1 MVNVVG
7 WAVPGSDDAG
17 KGSAVGKFL
26 CRRRA
31 LPAELLDSDGQAPL
45 QCIHFD
51 LSVAKHIQ
59 VPPSVRFYLLS
70 CTQNDTSTGHGGVVT
85 RETRRETMTARTYKL
100 HIIVVT
106 RPRH

>member
-70 CTQNDTSTGHGGVVT
+70 CTQNDTGHGGVVT
-85 RETRRETMTARTYKL
+85 RETRRETRTARAYKL
-100 HIIVVT
+100 HIIVVM
-106 RPRH
+106 RPGH

>member
-59 VPPSVRFYLLS
+59 VPDFRSAICQILS
-70 CTQNDTSTGHGGVVT
+70 AFLYAERYGSWRRGNEGNETGNEDSTG
-85 RETRRETMTARTYKL
+85 
-100 HIIVVT
+100 I
-106 RPRH
+106 

>member
-17 KGSAVGKFL
+17 KGSAAGKFL

-59 VPPSVRFYLLS
+59 VLVRYRHLS
-70 CTQNDTSTGHGGVVT
+70 DSICFLV
-85 RETRRETMTARTYKL
+85 RRTIRVMAAW
-100 HIIVVT
+100 
-106 RPRH
+106 